1 MLNYQFWGQLGL
13 FKLSRAGQMH
23 LGGFLGTLFSLKTQP
38 RAVWIWEALV
48 HLQPPDTD
56 DPQRFLCLI
65 HPPTPKYHGSKALRY
80 WLLQHSRFMALHKV
94 KKLPYTELFIKP
106 LTGSFNKWQTLSA
119 CTRSLHAGKAAAGDQ
134 NILPE
139 HHSRL
144 LSPSLPFPDASA
156 QEAKTKRGETLR
168 SPGAADGD
176 GREGR
181 TGAARPPGE
190 PSAGL
195 REGRGG
201 TERGKEPGRDSEGF
215 GVEPS
220 SPQARE

>member
-1 MLNYQFWGQLGL
+1 MPWP
-13 FKLSRAGQMH
+13 
-23 LGGFLGTLFSLKTQP
+23 FSDPKIP
-38 RAVWIWEALV
+38 W
-48 HLQPPDTD
+48 LQS
-56 DPQRFLCLI
+56 C
-65 HPPTPKYHGSKALRY
+65 
-80 WLLQHSRFMALHKV
+80 WLLQHRHFMALHKV

-119 CTRSLHAGKAAAGDQ
+119 CTRSPHAGKAAAGDQ

-176 GREGR
+176 GREGG
-181 TGAARPPGE
+181 TGAARPPARGTLSGAAGGQGRHGE
-190 PSAGL
+190 GQGTGQGQRRGSGL
-195 REGRGG
+195 SPALLRRGSKGR
-201 TERGKEPGRDSEGF
+201 PC
-215 GVEPS
+215 P
-220 SPQARE
+220 P